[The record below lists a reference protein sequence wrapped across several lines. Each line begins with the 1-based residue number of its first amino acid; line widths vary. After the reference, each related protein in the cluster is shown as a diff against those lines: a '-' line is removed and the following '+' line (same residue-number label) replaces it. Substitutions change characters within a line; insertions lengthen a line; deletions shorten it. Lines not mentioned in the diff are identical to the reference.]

1 MTKRWP
7 DYWDLCLQCRYAGL
21 DNVADFIHE
30 TMDQVQQMH
39 AALSNISQ
47 AQYNADS
54 KDIANAAL
62 EKSAK
67 MVKWMHP
74 VTTSPLT
81 GLASLGSGTS
91 SVSSLT
97 KQSTSDKG
105 KREG

>member
-30 TMDQVQQMH
+30 MMDEARQMH
-39 AALSNISQ
+39 EALSKISY

-62 EKSAK
+62 EFRSASFK
-67 MVKWMHP
+67 TKVKLK
-74 VTTSPLT
+74 V
-81 GLASLGSGTS
+81 
-91 SVSSLT
+91 V
-97 KQSTSDKG
+97 K
-105 KREG
+105 

>member
-39 AALSNISQ
+39 AALSKISQ

-62 EKSAK
+62 EKAAK
-67 MVKWMHP
+67 MVEWTYP
-74 VTTSPLT
+74 ATTLPLT
-81 GLASLGSGTS
+81 GLESLGSGMNNVVSLMEQFTS
-91 SVSSLT
+91 V
-97 KQSTSDKG
+97 KDK
-105 KREG
+105 KEE

>member
-30 TMDQVQQMH
+30 MMDQSKQMH
-39 AALSNISQ
+39 EALAKITH

-62 EKSAK
+62 EKAAK
-67 MVKWMHP
+67 MVEWTYP
-74 VTTSPLT
+74 ATTLPLT
-81 GLASLGSGTS
+81 GLESLGSGMNNV
-91 SVSSLT
+91 VSLVE
-97 KQSTSDKG
+97 QFTSDKG